1 LTFDQFR
8 EYCLSKKAV
17 TEETP
22 FGADIL
28 VFKVAGK
35 IFAITNISTFDG
47 VNLKVDPE
55 VGAELREQYEWV
67 VPAYHMNK
75 KHWITVRMG
84 TGVRDS
90 LLREWIDNSFQLVVA
105 KLPRS
110 ERLRIT

>member
-8 EYCLSKKAV
+8 EYCLAKNRV

-22 FGADIL
+22 FDEDTL

-47 VNLKVDPE
+47 VNLKVEPE
-55 VGAELREQYEWV
+55 VGAELREHYDWV

-75 KHWITVRMG
+75 KHWVTVKMQG
-84 TGVRDS
+84 GVKDS
-90 LLREWIDNSFQLVVA
+90 LLKQWIDTSYNLIVQ
-105 KLPRS
+105 KLPKS
-110 ERLRIT
+110 ERLSIL